1 MKTLANVAALVV
13 LVNVVAFA
21 QPGPGPGPG
30 DRGWERVEQLR
41 KVRLIEMLDL
51 NEDQSVRFFARF
63 KEHESARKELMN
75 QRNEALDKIER
86 LVRNRADST
95 EYMAVF
101 AEVQGIDAKILA
113 GRKQFFDSLGDI
125 LSIEQRGKL
134 LLFERRFE
142 RELRDAFREAQRR
155 RHGTDQQQQ

>member
-1 MKTLANVAALVV
+1 MKQLSRLVALVA
-13 LVNVVAFA
+13 LVSVVAVA
-21 QPGPGPGPG
+21 QPGPGPG

-51 NEDQSVRFFARF
+51 KEDQSVRFFARF
-63 KEHESARKELMN
+63 KEHEAARKELTTE
-75 QRNEALDKIER
+75 RNEVLDKIER

-95 EYMAVF
+95 EYAPLF
-101 AEVQGIDAKILA
+101 AEVEGIDTKIVA
-113 GRKQFFDSLGDI
+113 GRKQFFSSLGDI
-125 LSIEQRGKL
+125 LTIEQRAKL

-155 RHGTDQQQQ
+155 RHGTEQQP